1 MRSLI
6 EYNINRL
13 DTISDLMLGVY
24 AVEKTRRNLL
34 TGMAVCASGAAN
46 VGYTA
51 GLSAPLGVGGKRD
64 SEKARTSSQA
74 ITKED
79 LTIEHDLAFPF
90 QHFEKSFS
98 DRLPLIE
105 NYMRSAGLSEEYYC
119 KGEAI
124 SQLESKVAA
133 LFGKPSAMWC
143 PTGTLAQS
151 IAIRIH
157 GDRTERNIL
166 QMHPT
171 SHLVLHEEDG
181 YKHAH
186 GFEPSIGGEW
196 REPLKAESIDK
207 SAACMIIEMPQR
219 HSGGILPTW
228 EELEALKSRS
238 HALGVPL
245 HMDGARIWS
254 CRSFYNQRS
263 FAEIADGFS
272 SVYVSFYK
280 DIGAFGGAALVGDKD
295 FIETAR
301 VWRSRLGGVVS
312 EHWPVVCDTLRLI
325 DNKLVEIDGLVK
337 MTRSYAAFV
346 DQTSQYSVSPNPPQS
361 NFFHVLLPVP
371 AHVAEA
377 AQIEAAKE
385 TGVWF
390 TNVFWNYESES
401 TCAMEVKFSETTAA
415 MPRELLENA
424 FSKFF
429 AHI

>member
-1 MRSLI
+1 
-6 EYNINRL
+6 
-13 DTISDLMLGVY
+13 MLGVY
-24 AVEKTRRNLL
+24 AVDKTRRNLL

-46 VGYTA
+46 VGYAT
-51 GLSAPLGVGGKRD
+51 GRSAPLGIVGDRASNKIGTSGD
-64 SEKARTSSQA
+64 ATTKADLA
-74 ITKED
+74 IR
-79 LTIEHDLAFPF
+79 HDLAFPF

-98 DRLPLIE
+98 DRLPLIQE
-105 NYMRSAGLSEEYYC
+105 YMRSEGLSEEYYC
-119 KGEAI
+119 KGEAV
-124 SQLESKVAA
+124 SRLERKVAA
-133 LFGKPSAMWC
+133 IFGKPSALWC
-143 PTGTLAQS
+143 PTGTLAQG

-157 GDRTERNIL
+157 GDRTGRNVL

-171 SHLVLHEEDG
+171 SHLVLHEEEG

-186 GFEPSIGGEW
+186 GFEPSIAGDW
-196 REPLKAESIDK
+196 REPLEAGSMDKA
-207 SAACMIIEMPQR
+207 AACMIVEMPQR
-219 HSGGILPTW
+219 HSGGVLPTW
-228 EELEALKSRS
+228 EKLEALKHKS
-238 HALGVPL
+238 HEFGVPL

-254 CRSFYNQRS
+254 CRPFYNQRS

-280 DIGAFGGAALVGDKD
+280 DIGAFGGAALIGDEA

-301 VWRSRLGGVVS
+301 IWRSRLGGVVS

-325 DNKLVEIDGLVK
+325 DNKLAEIDGLVK

-346 DQTSQYSVSPNPPQS
+346 DHTSQYSVYPNPPQS

-371 AHVAEA
+371 PHVAEA

-385 TGVWF
+385 TGIWF
-390 TNVFWNYESES
+390 TNRFWNYESENR
-401 TCAMEVKFSETTAA
+401 CAMEVKFSETAA
-415 MPRELLENA
+415 VIPQELLKNA